1 MNPVTEVH
9 HKCLFCH
16 MNTTLRFLRLNV
28 CEICRD
34 QVYVNDRPYG
44 AIRGS
49 AYWRHPM
56 IGLIEPPDDRPNG
69 ATSGS
74 A

>member
-1 MNPVTEVH
+1 MTSYLRHRKNDEDACEYPG
-9 HKCLFCH
+9 
-16 MNTTLRFLRLNV
+16 LRFR
-28 CEICRD
+28 EFS
-34 QVYVNDRPYG
+34 VNDRPYG
-44 AIRGS
+44 AIPGS

-56 IGLIEPPDDRPNG
+56 IGLMAPPDDRPNG